1 MTYLLS
7 SHKRR
12 EPSAIF
18 PTALKIVEDNKL
30 LIEWSDGLKY
40 VYSFRELRDQCPCAT
55 CREKRKKDDRQPATL
70 FPVLSVLTAAEAR
83 PLRIEG
89 IKPIG
94 HYAYGIAFSDG
105 HNTGIYS
112 LEFLRTLGTRIGF
125 SDRLVAPASP
135 LAPVSEDAYVTILG
149 RPPITPSSGLRGVGN
164 RSSEEFPGK
173 PGTTRSNNE
182 GLPK

>member
-1 MTYLLS
+1 MTYLLN
-7 SHKRR
+7 SHERR

-40 VYSFRELRDQCPCAT
+40 DYSFGELRDQCPCAS
-55 CREKRKKDDRQPATL
+55 CRVKREKQDDLQPPTL

-94 HYAYGIAFSDG
+94 NYAYGIAFSDG

-112 LEFLRTLGTRIGF
+112 LEFLRTLGTRI
-125 SDRLVAPASP
+125 L
-135 LAPVSEDAYVTILG
+135 
-149 RPPITPSSGLRGVGN
+149 
-164 RSSEEFPGK
+164 
-173 PGTTRSNNE
+173 
-182 GLPK
+182 